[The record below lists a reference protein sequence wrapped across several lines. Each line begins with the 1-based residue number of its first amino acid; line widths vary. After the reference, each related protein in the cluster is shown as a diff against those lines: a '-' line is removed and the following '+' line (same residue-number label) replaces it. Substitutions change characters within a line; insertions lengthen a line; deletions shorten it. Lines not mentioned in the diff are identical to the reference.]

1 MTEQESRT
9 GEASQD
15 QGGAPTNGVVTG
27 LRPVSAG
34 EPAAPARG
42 GGPFDLDARQ
52 KGVLLAVLVVHVLL
66 ARFTLRDLRRRP
78 ATAVRGPKRMWR
90 IWATLN
96 TTGSLAY
103 LLVGRH
109 RCPFD
114 LQD

>member
-1 MTEQESRT
+1 MTEREDRAGQTT
-9 GEASQD
+9 GDE
-15 QGGAPTNGVVTG
+15 GGATTNGVAPG
-27 LRPVSAG
+27 LGSAPTDA
-34 EPAAPARG
+34 PAAPAR

-78 ATAVRGPKRMWR
+78 ASAVRGPKRMWR

-103 LLVGRH
+103 LLVGR
-109 RCPFD
+109 RRRPSVPSA
-114 LQD
+114 